1 LGRKERIKELIQANP
16 NLSFLA
22 TLFILIIFVSFFLQV
37 AYFNHFIHQRLE
49 ESVESTFKVFQGK
62 VSDYIDLLE
71 TIYQIEFIPE
81 FGELAESKGL
91 LAELVDLLNEPT
103 KRVKVTELGVFSQG
117 KPFLT
122 WHYTQTNLDV
132 KACQPTRIKNGA
144 LLTVMRPIKTDK
156 YNLCGVLSFDIS
168 YHREV
173 ILTHALFAGV
183 ISLLNLFVVIYLTI
197 RALKSEVSRINAQ
210 KKLQA
215 ERDLA
220 LLGRMA
226 SSFAHELRNSLNRVF
241 LELQGLGVPTT
252 NTFLFEEIKKMLQW
266 LEDILLFQK
275 EIKIKAEV
283 FKAEDFLL
291 EAQLFFA
298 GLNKKGVNFYV
309 ESKVEEVCGD
319 RFWLK
324 KALENL
330 LKNAFEASK
339 EGGTIKVSLNKEV
352 ENFVLEVFDD
362 GEPLPSSSDKLFEP
376 FFTTKREG
384 FGLGLYL
391 VKKVAEAHG
400 GVVKIIPQEGGKTF
414 QLSWSCKPK
423 V

>member
-91 LAELVDLLNEPT
+91 LAELVDLLNEPA
-103 KRVKVTELGVFSQG
+103 KRAKVTELGVFYQG

-122 WHYTQTNLDV
+122 WHYTQTNLEV
-132 KACQPTRIKNGA
+132 KACQPTRIKNST
-144 LLTVMRPIKTDK
+144 LLTVMRPVKTDK

-183 ISLLNLFVVIYLTI
+183 ISLSNLFVVIYLTI
-197 RALKSEVSRINAQ
+197 RALKSELLRINAQ

-291 EAQLFFA
+291 EAQIFFA
-298 GLNKKGVNFYV
+298 GLNKKGVNIYV

-330 LKNAFEASK
+330 LKNAYEASK
-339 EGGTIKVSLNKEV
+339 EGGTIKVSLYNEGG
-352 ENFVLEVFDD
+352 NFMLEVFDD

-400 GVVKIIPQEGGKTF
+400 GEVKIIPQKGGKTF
-414 QLSWSCKPK
+414 QLSWSCKPM

>member
-1 LGRKERIKELIQANP
+1 MGRKERIKGLIQANP
-16 NLSFLA
+16 NISFIA
-22 TLFILIIFVSFFLQV
+22 TLFTLIIFVSFFLQV
-37 AYFNHFIHQRLE
+37 AYFNRFIHQRLE
-49 ESVESTFKVFQGK
+49 ESVESMFKVFQGK
-62 VSDYIDLLE
+62 VSDYVDLLE

-91 LAELVDLLNEPT
+91 LAELVDLLNEPAKKT
-103 KRVKVTELGVFSQG
+103 KIAELGVFYQG

-122 WHYTQTNLDV
+122 WHYTHTNLDV
-132 KACQPTRIKNGA
+132 KACQTTKIKKED
-144 LLTVMRPIKTDK
+144 LLTLIRPIKTDK
-156 YNLCGVLSFDIS
+156 YTLCGVLSFDIS
-168 YHREV
+168 YHRQV

-183 ISLLNLFVVIYLTI
+183 ISLLNLFVVIYLTL

-241 LELQGLGVPTT
+241 LELQSLGVPTT
-252 NTFLFEEIKKMLQW
+252 NTYLFEEIKKMLQW

-298 GLNKKGVNFYV
+298 GLNQKGVNFYI
-309 ESKVEEVCGD
+309 ESKVDEVCGD

-330 LKNAFEASK
+330 LKNAFEAVK
-339 EGGTIKVSLNKEV
+339 EGGTIRVSLHSEG
-352 ENFVLEVFDD
+352 EMFVLEVFDD
-362 GEPLPSSSDKLFEP
+362 GDPLPSPPDKLFEP

-400 GVVKIIPQEGGKTF
+400 GMVKIIPQKGGKTF
-414 QLSWSCKPK
+414 QLSWSCQPQ

>member
-91 LAELVDLLNEPT
+91 LAELVDLLNEPA
-103 KRVKVTELGVFSQG
+103 KRAKVTELGVFYQG

-132 KACQPTRIKNGA
+132 KACQPTRIKNSD
-144 LLTVMRPIKTDK
+144 LLTVMRPVKTDK

-197 RALKSEVSRINAQ
+197 RALKSELLRINAQ

-241 LELQGLGVPTT
+241 LELQGSGVPTT

-330 LKNAFEASK
+330 LKNAYEASK
-339 EGGTIKVSLNKEV
+339 EGGTIKVSLYNEGG
-352 ENFVLEVFDD
+352 NFMLEVFDD

-400 GVVKIIPQEGGKTF
+400 GEVKIIPQTEGKTF
-414 QLSWSCKPK
+414 QLSWNCKPK

>member
-91 LAELVDLLNEPT
+91 LAELVDLLNEPA
-103 KRVKVTELGVFSQG
+103 KRAKVTELGVFYQG

-132 KACQPTRIKNGA
+132 KACQPTRIKNSD
-144 LLTVMRPIKTDK
+144 LLTVMRPVKTDK

-197 RALKSEVSRINAQ
+197 RALKSELLRINAQ

-241 LELQGLGVPTT
+241 LELQGSGVPTT

-330 LKNAFEASK
+330 LKNAYEASK
-339 EGGTIKVSLNKEV
+339 EEGTIKVSLYNEGG
-352 ENFVLEVFDD
+352 NFMLEVFDD

-400 GVVKIIPQEGGKTF
+400 GEVKIIPQTEGKTF
-414 QLSWSCKPK
+414 QLSWNCKPK

>member
-91 LAELVDLLNEPT
+91 LAELVDLLNEPA
-103 KRVKVTELGVFSQG
+103 KRAKVTELGVFYQG

-144 LLTVMRPIKTDK
+144 LLTVMRPVKTDK

-183 ISLLNLFVVIYLTI
+183 ISLSNLFVVIYLTI
-197 RALKSEVSRINAQ
+197 RALKSEVSRIHAQ

-291 EAQLFFA
+291 ETQLFFA

-330 LKNAFEASK
+330 LKNAFEAVK
-339 EGGTIKVSLNKEV
+339 EGGTIKVSLYNEGG
-352 ENFVLEVFDD
+352 NFVLEVFDD
-362 GEPLPSSSDKLFEP
+362 GEPLPFSSDKLFEP

-400 GVVKIIPQEGGKTF
+400 GVVKIIPQKGGKTF
-414 QLSWSCKPK
+414 QLSWSCSPR

>member
-1 LGRKERIKELIQANP
+1 LGRKERIKELFQANP
-16 NLSFLA
+16 NLSFIA
-22 TLFILIIFVSFFLQV
+22 ALFTLIIFVSFFLQA

-49 ESVESTFKVFQGK
+49 ESVESTFKFFQGK

-91 LAELVDLLNEPT
+91 LAELVDLLNEPS
-103 KRVKVTELGVFSQG
+103 KRVKVTELGVFYQG

-122 WHYTQTNLDV
+122 WHYRQTNIDV
-132 KACQPTRIKNGA
+132 ETCQTTKINKGN
-144 LLTVMRPIKTDK
+144 LLTLMRPIKTDK

-173 ILTHALFAGV
+173 ILTHALFVGV
-183 ISLLNLFVVIYLTI
+183 ISLLNLFVVVYLTL
-197 RALKSEVSRINAQ
+197 RTLKSEVSRINAQ

-220 LLGRMA
+220 LLGKMA

-241 LELQGLGVPTT
+241 LELQSLGVPTT
-252 NTFLFEEIKKMLQW
+252 NTYLFEEIRKMLQW

-275 EIKIKAEV
+275 EIKIKATF

-291 EAQLFFA
+291 EAKLFFA
-298 GLNKKGVNFYV
+298 GLNKKGVNLYV
-309 ESKVEEVCGD
+309 DSKVEEVCGD

-330 LKNAFEASK
+330 LKNAYEAAK
-339 EGGTIKVSLNKEV
+339 DGGTIRVSLHKEGRK
-352 ENFVLEVFDD
+352 FMLEVFDD
-362 GEPLPSSSDKLFEP
+362 GEPLPSSTDKLFEP

-400 GVVKIIPQEGGKTF
+400 GIVKIIPHDGGKTF
-414 QLSWSCKPK
+414 QLSWSCQPK